1 MLGGLIG
8 WCVSVVIF
16 ICCTLIKGGEF
27 SASDILDTVAFIP
40 VLALILAVIIPIQLK
55 FGAEKG
61 RIAIIVFA
69 GGAWAIGTLLMN
81 NLPDEY
87 HLPALIS
94 KLDENVFTVSLIVL
108 CILSIAVSYPISL
121 HIMEK
126 KEY

>member
-1 MLGGLIG
+1 M
-8 WCVSVVIF
+8 IF

-27 SASDILDTVAFIP
+27 TVSDILDTLAFIP
-40 VLALILAVIIPIQLK
+40 VIGLIVALMLPIQLK
-55 FGAEKG
+55 FGAEKS
-61 RIAIIVFA
+61 RIAIIVIG
-69 GGAWAIGTLLMN
+69 GGAWAAGSLLMN

-94 KLDENVFTVSLIVL
+94 NLDENVVTVSLIVL
-108 CILSIAVSYPISL
+108 CILSIAVSYFISL